1 MTNNLRRARRLSV
14 AFALA
19 ELRYCRC
26 MSRSSALAVAAAI
39 VLAPSIAPAPPPK
52 HRMHTLRHLCK
63 PDSQPCPKLMP
74 DCSCSAGRLAPPLF
88 PPEAS
93 P

>member
-1 MTNNLRRARRLSV
+1 MTNSLRARRLS
-14 AFALA
+14 AGLPAL
-19 ELRYCRC
+19 
-26 MSRSSALAVAAAI
+26 VAAAI
-39 VLAPSIAPAPPPK
+39 AVAPSIVPAPPAK

-74 DCSCSAGRLAPPLF
+74 DCSCAAGRLAPPLF

>member
-1 MTNNLRRARRLSV
+1 MSNSLRRARRLSAGLPV
-14 AFALA
+14 L
-19 ELRYCRC
+19 
-26 MSRSSALAVAAAI
+26 VAAAI
-39 VLAPSIAPAPPPK
+39 AVAPSIAPAPPAK

-74 DCSCSAGRLAPPLF
+74 DCSCSAGRLMPSPF

>member
-1 MTNNLRRARRLSV
+1 MTNSPRRAHRLSLRYALTELPV
-14 AFALA
+14 LALA
-19 ELRYCRC
+19 
-26 MSRSSALAVAAAI
+26 AVIA
-39 VLAPSIAPAPPPK
+39 VAPSIVPAPPAK